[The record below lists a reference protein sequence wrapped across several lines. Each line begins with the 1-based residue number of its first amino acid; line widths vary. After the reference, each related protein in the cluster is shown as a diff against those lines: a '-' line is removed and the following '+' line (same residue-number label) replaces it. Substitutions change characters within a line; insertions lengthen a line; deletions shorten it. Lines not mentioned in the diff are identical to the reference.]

1 MNKFDDKDLKILQKV
16 LNTEFKAKKSKL
28 FVNEFEKKFS
38 DKFNCKYGISCCNGT
53 ATLHGILMGMG
64 IKEGDEVITTPLTM
78 SATSLCILH
87 ANAQPV
93 FADVDKDTFLIDP
106 QSIKKK
112 ITPKTKAIITVSL
125 YGLSPEM
132 DEIMEIANKNNLYV
146 IEDNAQCFLGYY
158 KGKLLGS
165 IGHASSYSFQNTKHM
180 TTGEGGMILTN
191 DIELQDK
198 ICKATI
204 LGYQTVGELAPKFSN
219 SEFRDPSFKR
229 HIAFGYNYRM
239 SELCCALG
247 ITQLNK
253 LDFYVSKRI
262 EIANKFHDILTE
274 TNCDW
279 LLPQKVNHYIKH
291 VYWGFSVRINRD
303 DISFIQFRD
312 KFMEYGGKAP
322 YAAWE
327 LTYLE
332 PLFENKKITDYQWQ
346 EFKRGLC
353 PNAEYLQSRII
364 SFQNNYIDNHVI
376 NIQIDALKNT
386 INFFNKKKIVAIIYC
401 RLNSTRLPNKGML
414 KLNNIES
421 ISRVILNTQK
431 MNVDKIVI
439 ATGYCEKNYLLKN
452 VANKYDIDLIFG
464 SENNLLNRTLHVI
477 NKYNL
482 TDRDYIVRVTGDDVL
497 RSYEIANIL
506 IGETIK
512 DYDYITNFPD
522 DCATGLG
529 TEILSVKSIRKL
541 SSIIEEDNEHLT
553 YYYLCFK
560 KLFIFKIVKLN
571 NYYKLGSNLTLD
583 NIEDYKKLDIFFRE
597 NSINNSSVD
606 FKTVKE
612 YFKNNLE
619 QKRVCIGSNQDETLK
634 ELNNINMKYENFT
647 YCNDLDDEIK
657 KLFS

>member
-1 MNKFDDKDLKILQKV
+1 M
-16 LNTEFKAKKSKL
+16 
-28 FVNEFEKKFS
+28 
-38 DKFNCKYGISCCNGT
+38 
-53 ATLHGILMGMG
+53 
-64 IKEGDEVITTPLTM
+64 
-78 SATSLCILH
+78 
-87 ANAQPV
+87 
-93 FADVDKDTFLIDP
+93 
-106 QSIKKK
+106 
-112 ITPKTKAIITVSL
+112 
-125 YGLSPEM
+125 
-132 DEIMEIANKNNLYV
+132 
-146 IEDNAQCFLGYY
+146 
-158 KGKLLGS
+158 
-165 IGHASSYSFQNTKHM
+165 
-180 TTGEGGMILTN
+180 
-191 DIELQDK
+191 
-198 ICKATI
+198 
-204 LGYQTVGELAPKFSN
+204 
-219 SEFRDPSFKR
+219 
-229 HIAFGYNYRM
+229 
-239 SELCCALG
+239 
-247 ITQLNK
+247 
-253 LDFYVSKRI
+253 
-262 EIANKFHDILTE
+262 
-274 TNCDW
+274 
-279 LLPQKVNHYIKH
+279 PQKINHYIKH

-364 SFQNNYIDNHVI
+364 SFQNNYINVDI
-376 NIQIDALKNT
+376 LNIQINALKNT
-386 INFFNKKKIVAIIYC
+386 INFFNKRKIVAIIYC

-421 ISRVILNTQK
+421 ISRVILNTRK

-439 ATGYCEKNYLLKN
+439 ATGDCEKNYLLKN
-452 VANKYDIDLIFG
+452 IADKYDIDLIIG
-464 SENNLLNRTLHVI
+464 SENNLLNRTLQVI

-529 TEILSVKSIRKL
+529 TEILSVKSIRNL